1 MVCYENSTYRLA
13 IHFIWQLWNQN
24 ISFSSWFRVR
34 TVSRCVSSL
43 ATHKAGHYGPRPVWI
58 PCLMLTE
65 NEDSPENKED
75 RDWILV
81 ISFEAS
87 PPPHR
92 FSVMKDLEYAFPT
105 YQFELN
111 FLSFAAYTGVTNW
124 HLLVVIFYLHSLVVV
139 LLITHTDTSP
149 ASSLLWCSQ
158 SSASFDKL
166 LLDFCIPGPVLCFGR
181 ETKIIRTQFSSCF
194 QGMYRLREYY

>member
-87 PPPHR
+87 PPPPL
-92 FSVMKDLEYAFPT
+92 FSHERPGICISYIPIWVKF
-105 YQFELN
+105 
-111 FLSFAAYTGVTNW
+111 S
-124 HLLVVIFYLHSLVVV
+124 I
-139 LLITHTDTSP
+139 I
-149 ASSLLWCSQ
+149 CSIHWG
-158 SSASFDKL
+158 DKL
-166 LLDFCIPGPVLCFGR
+166 ASPCGYFLPSFFGCSPFDHSHR
-181 ETKIIRTQFSSCF
+181 YQSCQFSPVMLSKFSFIWQTFTGLLYSRPCA
-194 QGMYRLREYY
+194 MLWERNKNY